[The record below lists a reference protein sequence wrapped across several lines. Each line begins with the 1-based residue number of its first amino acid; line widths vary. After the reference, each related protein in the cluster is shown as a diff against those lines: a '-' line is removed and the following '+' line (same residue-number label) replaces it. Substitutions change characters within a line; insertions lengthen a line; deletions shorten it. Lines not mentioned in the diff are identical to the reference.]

1 MAWCSCNIAAEFK
14 QMAGLGIISAN
25 FKASTNFTLTE
36 DGMAMHG
43 PATGDLSIT
52 AYAPSTD
59 SFVCPGRA
67 SASFGWIQ
75 KVDCD
80 SSFGTLIVY
89 FIPNGISRSYMEGD
103 VSNQI
108 QMETMTSSR
117 DYQTF
122 EANASSGPT
131 TPSLI
136 LTHRD
141 GYNLTYN
148 GNPIRVTT
156 DSGKTDTAISFMNGI
171 LPPGSKLYMNSFNWT
186 HDPPDIPRVSYSFL
200 FKYDG

>member
-14 QMAGLGIISAN
+14 ELAGLGILSAN
-25 FKASTNFTLTE
+25 FKASTNFTLTD

-52 AYAPSTD
+52 AYAPTTESLA
-59 SFVCPGRA
+59 CPGRA
-67 SASFGWIQ
+67 STSFGWIQ

-80 SSFGTLIVY
+80 SYFGTLIVY
-89 FIPNGISRSYMEGD
+89 FIPNGISKSYMEGD
-103 VSNQI
+103 VTSQI
-108 QMETMTSSR
+108 QMEVTTGVG
-117 DYQTF
+117 DYKTF
-122 EANASSGPT
+122 EASAANGPT

-141 GYNLTYN
+141 GYNLTYS
-148 GNPIRVTT
+148 GSPIAVSYN
-156 DSGKTDTAISFMNGI
+156 SGKDYTVLPFMSNI
-171 LPPGSKLYMNSFNWT
+171 LPAGARLYMNSFNWT
-186 HDPPDIPRVSYSFL
+186 YDPPDIPRVSYSFL

>member
-14 QMAGLGIISAN
+14 ELAGLGIISAN

-59 SFVCPGRA
+59 NFTCPGRA
-67 SASFGWIQ
+67 SASFGWLQ

-80 SSFGTLIVY
+80 NSFGSLIVY

-103 VSNQI
+103 VTNQI
-108 QMETMTSSR
+108 QMETMTDVR
-117 DYQTF
+117 DYRTF
-122 EANASSGPT
+122 EASAASGPAT
-131 TPSLI
+131 TSLI

-148 GNPIRVTT
+148 GDPIKVTT
-156 DSGKTDTAISFMNGI
+156 NSGRTDTALSFMSRI
-171 LPPGSKLYMNSFNWT
+171 LPAGSKLYMNNFNWT
-186 HDPPDIPRVSYSFL
+186 HDPPDMPRVSYSFL